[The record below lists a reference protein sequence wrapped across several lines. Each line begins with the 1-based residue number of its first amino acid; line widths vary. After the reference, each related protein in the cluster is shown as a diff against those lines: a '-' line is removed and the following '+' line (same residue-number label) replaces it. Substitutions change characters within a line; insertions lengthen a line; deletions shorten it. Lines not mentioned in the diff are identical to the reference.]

1 MDKSKQA
8 ARYQRDPESRGKNVP
23 YEQKFANLI
32 KLCEKTKAEG
42 VENVIVSWPWVIGD
56 TYEEMIESLSRI
68 ADAGLVLHI
77 VERHR
82 PGEIHLP
89 KISRN

>member
-1 MDKSKQA
+1 MDKNKPA
-8 ARYQRDPESRGKNVP
+8 AIYKRDPESRGKNMA

-32 KLCEKTKAEG
+32 KLCEKTKADG
-42 VENVIVSWPWVIGD
+42 IENIIVTWPWVIGD
-56 TYEEMIESLSRI
+56 TYDEMVESLSRI
-68 ADAGLVLHI
+68 ADAGLVLHV

-89 KISRN
+89 KMARN